1 MASHDHS
8 EETMKIGVIGVGR
21 LGICFALLLD
31 RAGHDVMASDIRTN
45 YVAALNRGEIHT
57 QEPGVAELLS
67 HKKSIQ
73 FTTDT
78 RAVIQRSDVIYVMV
92 ATPSAADG
100 SYDISAVDRVVQDI
114 AECEFDISGKILV
127 IGCTTNPG
135 DCQRVQDRL
144 RGQHVSVLYNP
155 EFIAQ
160 GSIIQDLQ
168 HADMVL
174 IGGEDPGVISAYQ
187 LLYDDIQTVKPNV
200 HSMSLTA
207 AELVKIG
214 TNCFLTT
221 KISYANMLG
230 EVLIRSGLEKDVN
243 KALTA
248 VGADSRIGSKYMRYG
263 LGYGGPCLPRDNRAY
278 AAYAQRLG
286 LEFPLGTIVDK
297 FNRDHTEFMAQD
309 LIDRNSQNLP
319 FYFSHV
325 SYKPASD
332 IFEESQ
338 QLRLAEILLN
348 KGHQVWLAS
357 SPLIP
362 ENILE
367 KLHGQFPNTFRIC
380 PPTEISTQDLHV
392 FTVPV

>member
-8 EETMKIGVIGVGR
+8 EENMKIGVIGVGR

-45 YVAALNRGEIHT
+45 YVAALNRGEIQT
-57 QEPGVAELLS
+57 QEPNVADLLAN
-67 HKKSIQ
+67 KKNIQ

-78 RAVIQRSDVIYVMV
+78 RAVIQHSDVIYVMV

-114 AECEFDISGKILV
+114 ADCEFDISGKILV

-144 RGQHVSVLYNP
+144 RGQHISVLYNP

-160 GSIIQDLQ
+160 GSIIRDLQ

-187 LLYDDIQTVKPNV
+187 LLYDDIQVIRPNV
-200 HSMSLTA
+200 HAMSLTA
-207 AELVKIG
+207 AELVKIA

-230 EVLIRSGLEKDVN
+230 EVLIRSGLDNDVDR
-243 KALTA
+243 ALAA

-263 LGYGGPCLPRDNRAY
+263 FGYGGPCLPRDNRAFAHY
-278 AAYAQRLG
+278 ARSVG
-286 LEFPLGTIVDK
+286 LDFPLGSIVDQ
-297 FNRDHTEFMAQD
+297 FNRDHTGFLVDHYVSLNPTA
-309 LIDRNSQNLP
+309 LP
-319 FYFSHV
+319 YYLPSI
-325 SYKPASD
+325 SYKPGTD
-332 IFEESQ
+332 IYEESQ
-338 QLRLAEILLN
+338 QLELCLMLLDR
-348 KGHQVWLAS
+348 GHTVYVQ
-357 SPLIP
+357 PCDKMP
-362 ENILE
+362 ENIKNDLLTRYPSQIKFQE
-367 KLHGQFPNTFRIC
+367 PSPQQATI
-380 PPTEISTQDLHV
+380 EIDL
-392 FTVPV
+392 

>member
-1 MASHDHS
+1 
-8 EETMKIGVIGVGR
+8 MKIGVIGVGR

-31 RAGHDVMASDIRTN
+31 RAGHAVMASDIRTN

-78 RAVIQRSDVIYVMV
+78 RAVIQHSDVIDVMV

-144 RGQHVSVLYNP
+144 RSQRISVLYNP

-160 GSIIQDLQ
+160 GSIIRDLQ
-168 HADMVL
+168 QADMVL
-174 IGGEDPGVISAYQ
+174 IGGENPAVISAYQ
-187 LLYDDIQTVKPNV
+187 LLYDDIQTIRPNV
-200 HSMSLTA
+200 HAMSLTA
-207 AELVKIG
+207 AELVKIA

-230 EVLIRSGLEKDVN
+230 EVMIRSGLESDVD
-243 KALTA
+243 KALAA
-248 VGADSRIGSKYMRYG
+248 VGADTRIGSKYMKYG
-263 LGYGGPCLPRDNRAY
+263 YGYGGPCLPRDNRAFAHY
-278 AAYAQRLG
+278 AHRVG
-286 LEFPLGTIVDK
+286 LDFPLGTIVDQ
-297 FNRDHTEFMAQD
+297 FNRDHTQFIIDD
-309 LIDRNSQNLP
+309 LIRQNTQDLP
-319 FYFSHV
+319 FYTPSLT
-325 SYKPASD
+325 YKPNTD
-332 IFEESQ
+332 IVEESQ
-338 QLRLAEILLN
+338 QLAVCEGLLAQGKTVYVRYSELLPVQVQQDLEQRFGDRVRFVRIDDAVLRDTNLFGILL
-348 KGHQVWLAS
+348 
-357 SPLIP
+357 
-362 ENILE
+362 
-367 KLHGQFPNTFRIC
+367 
-380 PPTEISTQDLHV
+380 
-392 FTVPV
+392 

>member
-57 QEPGVAELLS
+57 QEPGVAVLLS

-78 RAVIQRSDVIYVMV
+78 RAVIQHSDVIYVMV

-144 RGQHVSVLYNP
+144 RSQHISVLYNP

-168 HADMVL
+168 QADMVL
-174 IGGEDPGVISAYQ
+174 IGGEDPGVISCYQ
-187 LLYDDIQTVKPNV
+187 LLYDDIQVIRPNV
-200 HSMSLTA
+200 HAMSLTA

-230 EVLIRSGLEKDVN
+230 EVLIRSGLDEDVDR
-243 KALTA
+243 ALAA
-248 VGADSRIGSKYMRYG
+248 VGADTRIGSKYMRYG
-263 LGYGGPCLPRDNRAY
+263 FGYGGPCLPRDNRAFAHY
-278 AAYAQRLG
+278 ARRVG
-286 LEFPLGTIVDK
+286 LDFPLGSIVDR
-297 FNRDHTEFMAQD
+297 FNRDHTDFLVD
-309 LIDRNSQNLP
+309 HYVSLNPTRLP
-319 FYFSHV
+319 YYLPSI
-325 SYKPASD
+325 SYKPGTD
-332 IFEESQ
+332 IYEESQ
-338 QLRLAEILLN
+338 QLELCLMLLDR
-348 KGHQVWLAS
+348 GHTVYVQ
-357 SPLIP
+357 PCDKMP
-362 ENILE
+362 ENI
-367 KLHGQFPNTFRIC
+367 KN
-380 PPTEISTQDLHV
+380 DLLTRYPSQIK
-392 FTVPV
+392 FQEPSPQQATIDIDL